1 MVDVALFELEGVLFD
16 TAELRRAGLRDSLA
30 AHGIVLV
37 LNPDVIDGLP
47 PRAAAVAALKHA
59 HLERDDVTIDLIALR
74 AERAFSERLAAG
86 GVTLREGALAFLEN
100 AASQARLAIV
110 TRGFRSDAQAM
121 LRLAEIEKVATIM
134 VCSDDV
140 LDAKPS
146 SEGYKEALERLG
158 RQRAVNPAAVLA
170 LEDGIFG
177 VRAARGAGIR
187 CVAVG
192 PLAPHVAMEAD
203 AYVASLEGQTLKLL
217 DALSAPG
224 REQVQ

>member
-37 LNPDVIDGLP
+37 LDPEVIDGLP
-47 PRAAAVAALKHA
+47 PRAAAVAALNHA
-59 HLERDDVTIDLIALR
+59 HLDRDDVTIDLIALR

-86 GVTLREGALAFLEN
+86 GVALRTGVLTFLEN

-121 LRLAEIEKVATIM
+121 LRLAELENVATIM
-134 VCSDDV
+134 VCADDV
-140 LDAKPS
+140 LDAKPA
-146 SEGYKEALERLG
+146 SEGYLQALERLS
-158 RQRAVNPAAVLA
+158 RQREVNPAAVLA

-187 CVAVG
+187 CIAVG

-217 DALSAPG
+217 DDLSAPG